1 MAESMLILRMCSI
14 MLVLGFSEAKMEI
27 ITSKQD
33 VLLGENAMLLCKAGG
48 EGDITWQIDGEDV
61 EGDQVEKVDETS
73 SKLFIRDAKLEDAG
87 LYTCL
92 CEFDTGDRDH
102 TFQTIFVYERPSF
115 GETLAYH
122 EFLEGQDVVITCMV
136 TGKPEVEVNWERDHE
151 KLQSEAGRITR
162 LKDNSLQ
169 INNINRKDHGTYT
182 CEAKIKDRPIFEKLD
197 ISISINVPPTA
208 KIHEEVKKVT
218 AGPETNVSL
227 SCLVEGVPQPNII
240 WTVPESS
247 DESRYKYNSDKSEL
261 IISSVVRSDYG
272 EYICTAKNKISESSA
287 MIMLD
292 VSEHPVAVLSQKK
305 MELEPGQTLSVSC
318 NVSGHPMPALQWVRK
333 TNNDHLLT
341 VDTGGGRVRMED
353 GYVLVVDNVTPSDG
367 GLYSCMAISPAGNAS
382 TDFSLQTWPGKASQ
396 VSGTPGPTSVHFTL
410 GASLVD
416 GGSPITHFTLQW
428 KTGREN
434 NWQERVIQSTD
445 PLVITDLN
453 PYTTYSV
460 RFAPQ
465 NHLGQGGFSE
475 ELTVRTQGIRGE
487 PDSPVLVASVGK
499 VEGNMFSIP
508 LTQLDNGGAPIIH
521 YTVRYRVN
529 KVDEDWREKD
539 LPSNST
545 VINLHDLQYK
555 SDYHMEVRAVNP
567 YGSSSPVKLNFS
579 VPQPVAKMNK
589 GGMGKGAVAGI
600 VIAIFLALLIAVDA
614 TCCYTNRCGMLMFLA
629 VKLFGQKVPGMK
641 TVEEGDG
648 TSNGDLKLNGL
659 GIPRDTIP
667 KLQTQNG
674 EKNGLQAEVTC
685 DKAPLTKFEKTSPN
699 GDPATEA

>member
-1 MAESMLILRMCSI
+1 MTESLLILRICSI

-27 ITSKQD
+27 ITSKPD

-48 EGDITWQIDGEDV
+48 EGEITWQKDGVDV
-61 EGDQVEKVDETS
+61 EDDQVENVDETS
-73 SKLFIRDAKLEDAG
+73 SKLFIRNAKMEDAG
-87 LYTCL
+87 RYTCI
-92 CEFDTGDRDH
+92 CEFESH
-102 TFQTIFVYERPSF
+102 TERIYYTIFVYERPSF
-115 GETLAYH
+115 GETPVYH
-122 EFLEGQDVVITCMV
+122 EFLEGQDVVITCVV
-136 TGKPEVEVNWERDHE
+136 TGKPTVEVNWKRDHQ
-151 KLQSEAGRITR
+151 KLHSEAGRITR

-169 INNINRKDHGTYT
+169 INNINRKDHGLYT
-182 CEAKIKDRPIFEKLD
+182 CEAKIKDRNIFEMIN
-197 ISISINVPPTA
+197 ISISVNVPP
-208 KIHEEVKKVT
+208 KVNIHEEVKKVT

-227 SCLVEGVPQPNII
+227 SCLVEGVPQPIII

-247 DESRYKYNSDKSEL
+247 DKSRYKYNSDKSEL

-272 EYICTAKNKISESSA
+272 EYICTAKNKIAESSA

-292 VSEHPVAVLSQKK
+292 VSEHPVAVLSQKT

-318 NVSGHPMPALQWVRK
+318 NVSGHPMPTLQWVRK

-341 VDTGGGRVRMED
+341 VDAGGGRVRMED
-353 GYVLVVDNVTPSDG
+353 GYVLVIDNVMPSDG

-382 TDFSLQTWPGKASQ
+382 TDFGLQTWPGKASQ
-396 VSGTPGPTSVHFTL
+396 VSGTPGPTSVLFTL

-445 PLVITDLN
+445 PLVITDLI
-453 PYTTYSV
+453 PYTSYSV
-460 RFAPQ
+460 RFAPR
-465 NHLGQGGFSE
+465 NHLGQGGFSD
-475 ELTVRTQGIRGE
+475 ELTVRTQGIPGE
-487 PDSPVLVASVGK
+487 PDSPVLVASEGK

-508 LTQLDNGGAPIIH
+508 LLQLDNGGSPIIH
-521 YTVRYRVN
+521 YIVRYRVN

-555 SDYHMEVRAVNP
+555 SDYHMEVLAVNP
-567 YGSSSPVKLNFS
+567 YGSSSPAKITFN
-579 VPQPVAKMNK
+579 VPQRVAKMNK

-600 VIAIFLALLIAVDA
+600 VVVIFLVLLIAVDA
-614 TCCYTNRCGMLMFLA
+614 TCCYTNHCGMLMFLA

-648 TSNGDLKLNGL
+648 ISN
-659 GIPRDTIP
+659 R
-667 KLQTQNG
+667 
-674 EKNGLQAEVTC
+674 
-685 DKAPLTKFEKTSPN
+685 KTSPN
-699 GDPATEA
+699 GDPAREA

>member
-27 ITSKQD
+27 ITPKQD
-33 VLLGENAMLLCKAGG
+33 VLLGEKAMLLCKAGG
-48 EGDITWQIDGEDV
+48 EGDITWQKDGEDV

-102 TFQTIFVYERPSF
+102 TFQTVFVYERPSF

-197 ISISINVPPTA
+197 ISISVNVPPTA

-240 WTVPESS
+240 WTVPDSS

-318 NVSGHPMPALQWVRK
+318 NVSGQPMPALQWVRK

-341 VDTGGGRVRMED
+341 VDAGGGRVRIED

-367 GLYSCMAISPAGNAS
+367 GLYSCIAISPAGNAS

-475 ELTVRTQGIRGE
+475 ELTVRTQGIRE

-614 TCCYTNRCGMLMFLA
+614 TCCYTNHCGMLMFLA

-641 TVEEGDG
+641 TVEEGDS
-648 TSNGDLKLNGL
+648 TSNG
-659 GIPRDTIP
+659 
-667 KLQTQNG
+667 
-674 EKNGLQAEVTC
+674 
-685 DKAPLTKFEKTSPN
+685 KTSPN

>member
-14 MLVLGFSEAKMEI
+14 ILVLGFSEAKMEI
-27 ITSKQD
+27 ITSKPD

-48 EGDITWQIDGEDV
+48 EGDITWQKDGEDA
-61 EGDQVEKVDETS
+61 EDDQVEKVDETS
-73 SKLFIRDAKLEDAG
+73 SKLFIRNAKIEDAG
-87 LYTCL
+87 RYTCL
-92 CEFDTGDRDH
+92 CEFDTGHRDYVSSA
-102 TFQTIFVYERPSF
+102 IFVYEPPSF
-115 GETLAYH
+115 GQTPTNH
-122 EFLEGQDVVITCMV
+122 EFLEGQDVVITCVV
-136 TGKPEVEVNWERDHE
+136 TGKPAVEVNWERDHQ
-151 KLQSEAGRITR
+151 KLHSDAGRITR

-169 INNINRKDHGTYT
+169 INNISRKDRGSYT
-182 CEAKIKDRPIFEKLD
+182 CEAKIKDRPIVKKHV
-197 ISISINVPPTA
+197 ISIFVNVPPTV
-208 KIHEEVKKVT
+208 KIHEEVKKVM

-240 WTVPESS
+240 WTIPDSS

-272 EYICTAKNKISESSA
+272 EYICTAKNKIAESSA

-292 VSEHPVAVLSQKK
+292 VSEHPVAVLSQEK
-305 MELEPGQTLSVSC
+305 MKVEPGQTLSVSC

-353 GYVLVVDNVTPSDG
+353 GYVLVVDNVTSSDG

-428 KTGREN
+428 KTEREN

-445 PLVITDLN
+445 PLVITDLI
-453 PYTTYSV
+453 PYTSYSV
-460 RFAPQ
+460 RFAPR
-465 NHLGQGGFSE
+465 NHLGQGGFSD

-487 PDSPVLVASVGK
+487 PDSPVLVASEGK
-499 VEGNMFSIP
+499 FEGNMFSIP
-508 LTQLDNGGAPIIH
+508 LTQLDCGGSPIIH
-521 YTVRYRVN
+521 YIVRYRVN
-529 KVDEDWREKD
+529 KMDEDWRVKD

-545 VINLHDLQYK
+545 VINLHDLQCK
-555 SDYHMEVRAVNP
+555 SDYHMEVLAVNS
-567 YGSSSPVKLNFS
+567 YGSSRPAKLNFN
-579 VPQPVAKMNK
+579 VPQPAKMNK
-589 GGMGKGAVAGI
+589 GGMAKWAVAGI
-600 VIAIFLALLIAVDA
+600 VILIFLVLLMAVDA

-648 TSNGDLKLNGL
+648 TCNGDLKLNRL
-659 GIPRDTIP
+659 GTPRDSIP

-674 EKNGLQAEVTC
+674 ANNGLQVEVTG
-685 DKAPLTKFEKTSPN
+685 DKAPLTKFE
-699 GDPATEA
+699 

>member
-27 ITSKQD
+27 ITPKQD
-33 VLLGENAMLLCKAGG
+33 VLLGEKAMLLCKAGG
-48 EGDITWQIDGEDV
+48 EGDITWQKDGEDV

-102 TFQTIFVYERPSF
+102 TFQTVFVYERPSF

-151 KLQSEAGRITR
+151 KLQSEGRITR

-197 ISISINVPPTA
+197 ISISVNVPPTA

-240 WTVPESS
+240 WTVPDSS

-318 NVSGHPMPALQWVRK
+318 NVSGQPMPALQWVRK

-341 VDTGGGRVRMED
+341 VDAGGGRVRIED

-367 GLYSCMAISPAGNAS
+367 GLYSCIAISPAGNAS

-475 ELTVRTQGIRGE
+475 ELTVRTQGIRE

-614 TCCYTNRCGMLMFLA
+614 TCCYTNHCGMLMFLA

-641 TVEEGDG
+641 TVEEGDS
-648 TSNGDLKLNGL
+648 TSNG
-659 GIPRDTIP
+659 
-667 KLQTQNG
+667 
-674 EKNGLQAEVTC
+674 
-685 DKAPLTKFEKTSPN
+685 KTSPN

>member
-27 ITSKQD
+27 ITPKQD
-33 VLLGENAMLLCKAGG
+33 VLLGEKAMLLCKAGG
-48 EGDITWQIDGEDV
+48 EGDITWQKDGEDV

-102 TFQTIFVYERPSF
+102 TFQTVFVYERPSF

-197 ISISINVPPTA
+197 ISISVNVPPTA

-240 WTVPESS
+240 WTVPDSS

-318 NVSGHPMPALQWVRK
+318 NVSGQPMPALQWVRK

-341 VDTGGGRVRMED
+341 VDAGGGRVRIED

-367 GLYSCMAISPAGNAS
+367 GLYSCIAISPAGNAS

-475 ELTVRTQGIRGE
+475 ELTVRTQGIRE

-614 TCCYTNRCGMLMFLA
+614 TCCYTNHCGMLMFLA

-641 TVEEGDG
+641 TVEEGDS

>member
-27 ITSKQD
+27 ITSKPD

-48 EGDITWQIDGEDV
+48 EGDISWQKDGEDA
-61 EGDQVEKVDETS
+61 EDYQVEKVDETS
-73 SKLFIRDAKLEDAG
+73 SKLFIRNAKMEDAG
-87 LYTCL
+87 QYKCF
-92 CEFDTGDRDH
+92 CEFDSGHRDDKLY
-102 TFQTIFVYERPSF
+102 TIFVYERPSF
-115 GETLAYH
+115 GETPAYH
-122 EFLEGQDVVITCMV
+122 EFLEGQDGLITCMV
-136 TGKPEVEVNWERDHE
+136 TGKPAVEVNWERDHE
-151 KLQSEAGRITR
+151 KLHSEAGRIRR

-169 INNINRKDHGTYT
+169 INNITRKDHGTYT
-182 CEAKIKDRPIFEKLD
+182 CEAKIKDRPIFEKLN
-197 ISISINVPPTA
+197 ISISVNVPPTA
-208 KIHEEVKKVT
+208 KIHEEVKIAT

-240 WTVPESS
+240 WTVPDSS

-261 IISSVVRSDYG
+261 IISSVVRSDHG

-292 VSEHPVAVLSQKK
+292 VSEHPVAVLSQEK
-305 MELEPGQTLSVSC
+305 MEVEPGQSLSVSC

-341 VDTGGGRVRMED
+341 VDAGGGRVRMED
-353 GYVLVVDNVTPSDG
+353 GYVLVIDNVTPSDG

-434 NWQERVIQSTD
+434 NWQEKVIQSTD

-460 RFAPQ
+460 RFAPKT
-465 NHLGQGGFSE
+465 HLGQGGFSE

-487 PDSPVLVASVGK
+487 PDSPVLVASEGK

-508 LTQLDNGGAPIIH
+508 LMQLDNGDSPIIH
-521 YTVRYRVN
+521 YTVRYRLN

-555 SDYHMEVRAVNP
+555 SDYHMEVLAVNS
-567 YGSSSPVKLNFS
+567 YGSSSSAKLNFN

-600 VIAIFLALLIAVDA
+600 VIVIFLVLLIAVDA
-614 TCCYTNRCGMLMFLA
+614 TCCYTNHCGMLMFLA

-659 GIPRDTIP
+659 GIPRDSIP

-674 EKNGLQAEVTC
+674 EKNGLEAEVTC

-699 GDPATEA
+699 VDPATEA

>member
-27 ITSKQD
+27 ITSKPD
-33 VLLGENAMLLCKAGG
+33 VLLGENVMLLCKAGG
-48 EGDITWQIDGEDV
+48 EGDITWQKDGEDA
-61 EGDQVEKVDETS
+61 EDYQVEKVDETS
-73 SKLFIRDAKLEDAG
+73 SKLFIRNAKMEDAG
-87 LYTCL
+87 QYKCL
-92 CEFDTGDRDH
+92 CEFESGHRDDKLY
-102 TFQTIFVYERPSF
+102 TIFVYERPSF
-115 GETLAYH
+115 GETPAYH
-122 EFLEGQDVVITCMV
+122 EFLEGQDGLITCMV
-136 TGKPEVEVNWERDHE
+136 TGKPAVEVNWERDHE
-151 KLQSEAGRITR
+151 KLHSEAGRIRR

-169 INNINRKDHGTYT
+169 INNITRKDHGTYT
-182 CEAKIKDRPIFEKLD
+182 CEAKIKDRPIFEKLN
-197 ISISINVPPTA
+197 ISISVNVPPTA
-208 KIHEEVKKVT
+208 KLHEEVKKAT

-227 SCLVEGVPQPNII
+227 SCLVEGVPQPKIN
-240 WTVPESS
+240 WTVPDSS
-247 DESRYKYNSDKSEL
+247 DKSRYKYNSDKSEL
-261 IISSVVRSDYG
+261 IISSVVRSDHG

-292 VSEHPVAVLSQKK
+292 VSEHPEAVLSQEK
-305 MELEPGQTLSVSC
+305 MEVEPGQSISVSC

-341 VDTGGGRVRMED
+341 VDAGGGRVRMED
-353 GYVLVVDNVTPSDG
+353 GYVLVIDNVTPSDG

-434 NWQERVIQSTD
+434 NWQEKVIQSTD

-460 RFAPQ
+460 RFAPKT
-465 NHLGQGGFSE
+465 HLGQGGFSE

-487 PDSPVLVASVGK
+487 PDSPVLVASEGK

-508 LTQLDNGGAPIIH
+508 LMQLDNGDSPIIH
-521 YTVRYRVN
+521 YTVRYRLN

-555 SDYHMEVRAVNP
+555 SDYHMEVLAVNS
-567 YGSSSPVKLNFS
+567 YGSSSSAKLNFS

-600 VIAIFLALLIAVDA
+600 VIVIFLVLLIAVDA
-614 TCCYTNRCGMLMFLA
+614 TCCYTNHCGMLMFLA

-648 TSNGDLKLNGL
+648 TSNGRPPMEILPQRPELLN
-659 GIPRDTIP
+659 R
-667 KLQTQNG
+667 K
-674 EKNGLQAEVTC
+674 
-685 DKAPLTKFEKTSPN
+685 
-699 GDPATEA
+699 

>member
-27 ITSKQD
+27 ITSKAD
-33 VLLGENAMLLCKAGG
+33 LLLGENAMLLCKAGG
-48 EGDITWQIDGEDV
+48 EGDITWQKDGEDA
-61 EGDQVEKVDETS
+61 EEDQIEKVDETS
-73 SKLFIRDAKLEDAG
+73 SKLLIRNAKMEDAG
-87 LYTCL
+87 RYTCL
-92 CEFDTGDRDH
+92 CDFDTGHRDH
-102 TFQTIFVYERPSF
+102 TSYTIFVYERPSF

-136 TGKPEVEVNWERDHE
+136 TGKPVVEVNWERDHE
-151 KLQSEAGRITR
+151 KLHSEAGRITK

-169 INNINRKDHGTYT
+169 INNINRKDRGTYT

-197 ISISINVPPTA
+197 ISISVNVPPTA

-240 WTVPESS
+240 WTVPDSS

-341 VDTGGGRVRMED
+341 VDAGGGRVRMED
-353 GYVLVVDNVTPSDG
+353 GYVLVVDNVTSSDG

-428 KTGREN
+428 KTGRDN
-434 NWQERVIQSTD
+434 NWEERVIQSTD
-445 PLVITDLN
+445 PLVIKDLN

-475 ELTVRTQGIRGE
+475 ELTVRTQGIPGE
-487 PDSPVLVASVGK
+487 PDSPVLVASEGK

-508 LTQLDNGGAPIIH
+508 LPQLNNGGSPITH

-545 VINLHDLQYK
+545 MINLHDLQYK
-555 SDYHMEVRAVNP
+555 SDYHVEVLAVNP
-567 YGSSSPVKLNFS
+567 YGSSSPAKLNFN

-614 TCCYTNRCGMLMFLA
+614 TCCYTNHCGMLMFLA

-648 TSNGDLKLNGL
+648 TSNG
-659 GIPRDTIP
+659 
-667 KLQTQNG
+667 
-674 EKNGLQAEVTC
+674 
-685 DKAPLTKFEKTSPN
+685 KASPN
-699 GDPATEA
+699 GDPVTEA

>member
-14 MLVLGFSEAKMEI
+14 ILVLGFSEAKMEI
-27 ITSKQD
+27 ITSKPD

-48 EGDITWQIDGEDV
+48 EGDITWQKDGEDA
-61 EGDQVEKVDETS
+61 EDDQVEKVDETS
-73 SKLFIRDAKLEDAG
+73 SKLFIRNAKIEDAG
-87 LYTCL
+87 RYTCL
-92 CEFDTGDRDH
+92 CEFDTGHRDYVSYA
-102 TFQTIFVYERPSF
+102 IFVYEPPSF
-115 GETLAYH
+115 GQTPTNH
-122 EFLEGQDVVITCMV
+122 EFLEGQDVVITCVV
-136 TGKPEVEVNWERDHE
+136 TGKPAVEVNWERDHQ
-151 KLQSEAGRITR
+151 KLHSDGRITR

-169 INNINRKDHGTYT
+169 INNISRKDRGSYT
-182 CEAKIKDRPIFEKLD
+182 CEAKIKDRPIFKKHV
-197 ISISINVPPTA
+197 ISIFVNVPPTV
-208 KIHEEVKKVT
+208 KIHEEVKKVM

-240 WTVPESS
+240 WTIPDSS

-272 EYICTAKNKISESSA
+272 EYICTAKNKIAESSA

-292 VSEHPVAVLSQKK
+292 VSEHPVAVLSQEK
-305 MELEPGQTLSVSC
+305 MKVEPGQTLSVSC

-341 VDTGGGRVRMED
+341 VSSCLVVFVWIQDTGGGRVRMED
-353 GYVLVVDNVTPSDG
+353 GYVLVVDNVTSSDG

-445 PLVITDLN
+445 PLVITDLI
-453 PYTTYSV
+453 PYTSYSV
-460 RFAPQ
+460 RFAPR
-465 NHLGQGGFSE
+465 NHLGQGGFSD
-475 ELTVRTQGIRGE
+475 ELTVRTQGIRE
-487 PDSPVLVASVGK
+487 PDSPILVASEGRF
-499 VEGNMFSIP
+499 EGNMFSIP
-508 LTQLDNGGAPIIH
+508 LTQLDCGGSPIIH
-521 YTVRYRVN
+521 YIVRYRVN
-529 KVDEDWREKD
+529 KMDEDWRVKD

-545 VINLHDLQYK
+545 VINLHDLQCK
-555 SDYHMEVRAVNP
+555 SDYHMEVLAVNS
-567 YGSSSPVKLNFS
+567 YGSSSPAKLNFN

-589 GGMGKGAVAGI
+589 GGMAKGAVASI
-600 VIAIFLALLIAVDA
+600 VMLIFLVLLIAVDA

-648 TSNGDLKLNGL
+648 TCNG
-659 GIPRDTIP
+659 
-667 KLQTQNG
+667 
-674 EKNGLQAEVTC
+674 
-685 DKAPLTKFEKTSPN
+685 KTSPI
-699 GDPATEA
+699 GDPATEV

>member
-27 ITSKQD
+27 ITSKAD
-33 VLLGENAMLLCKAGG
+33 LLLGENAILLCKAGG
-48 EGDITWQIDGEDV
+48 EGDITWQKDGEDA
-61 EGDQVEKVDETS
+61 EEDQIEKVDETS
-73 SKLFIRDAKLEDAG
+73 SKLLIRNAKMEDAG
-87 LYTCL
+87 RYTCL
-92 CEFDTGDRDH
+92 CDFDTGHRDH
-102 TFQTIFVYERPSF
+102 TSYTIFVYERPSF

-136 TGKPEVEVNWERDHE
+136 TGKPVVEVNWERDHE
-151 KLQSEAGRITR
+151 KLHSEGRITK

-169 INNINRKDHGTYT
+169 INSINRKDRGTYT

-197 ISISINVPPTA
+197 ISISVNVPPTA

-240 WTVPESS
+240 WTVPDSS

-261 IISSVVRSDYG
+261 IILSVVRSDYG

-341 VDTGGGRVRMED
+341 VDAGGGRVRMED
-353 GYVLVVDNVTPSDG
+353 GYVLVVDNVTSSDG

-382 TDFSLQTWPGKASQ
+382 TDFTLQTWPGKASQ
-396 VSGTPGPTSVHFTL
+396 VIGTPGPTSVHFTL

-445 PLVITDLN
+445 PLVIKDLN

-475 ELTVRTQGIRGE
+475 ELTVRTQGIRE
-487 PDSPVLVASVGK
+487 PDRPVLVASEGK

-508 LTQLDNGGAPIIH
+508 LPQLNNGGSPITH

-545 VINLHDLQYK
+545 MINLHDLQYK
-555 SDYHMEVRAVNP
+555 SDYHVEVLAVNP
-567 YGSSSPVKLNFS
+567 YGSSSPAKLNFN

-614 TCCYTNRCGMLMFLA
+614 TCCYTNHCGMLMFLA

-648 TSNGDLKLNGL
+648 TSNG
-659 GIPRDTIP
+659 
-667 KLQTQNG
+667 
-674 EKNGLQAEVTC
+674 
-685 DKAPLTKFEKTSPN
+685 KASPN
-699 GDPATEA
+699 GDPVTEA

>member
-27 ITSKQD
+27 ITSKAD
-33 VLLGENAMLLCKAGG
+33 LLLGENAMLLCKAGG
-48 EGDITWQIDGEDV
+48 EGDITWQKDGEDA
-61 EGDQVEKVDETS
+61 EEDQIEKVDETS
-73 SKLFIRDAKLEDAG
+73 SKLLIRNAKMEDAG
-87 LYTCL
+87 RYTCL
-92 CEFDTGDRDH
+92 CDFDTGHRDH
-102 TFQTIFVYERPSF
+102 TSYTIFVYERPSF

-136 TGKPEVEVNWERDHE
+136 TGKPVVEVNWERDHE
-151 KLQSEAGRITR
+151 KLHSEAGRITK

-169 INNINRKDHGTYT
+169 INNINRKDRGTYT

-197 ISISINVPPTA
+197 ISISVNVPPTA

-240 WTVPESS
+240 WTVPDSS

-341 VDTGGGRVRMED
+341 VDAGGGRVRMED
-353 GYVLVVDNVTPSDG
+353 GYVLVVDNVTSSDG

-428 KTGREN
+428 KTGRDN
-434 NWQERVIQSTD
+434 NWEERVIQSTD
-445 PLVITDLN
+445 PLVIKDLN

-487 PDSPVLVASVGK
+487 PDSPVLVASEGK

-508 LTQLDNGGAPIIH
+508 LPQLNNGGSPITH

-545 VINLHDLQYK
+545 MINLHDLQYK
-555 SDYHMEVRAVNP
+555 SDYHVEVLAVNP
-567 YGSSSPVKLNFS
+567 YGSSSPAKLNFN

-614 TCCYTNRCGMLMFLA
+614 TCCYTNHCGMLMFLA

-648 TSNGDLKLNGL
+648 TSNG
-659 GIPRDTIP
+659 
-667 KLQTQNG
+667 
-674 EKNGLQAEVTC
+674 
-685 DKAPLTKFEKTSPN
+685 KASPN
-699 GDPATEA
+699 GDPVTEA

>member
-27 ITSKQD
+27 ITSKAD
-33 VLLGENAMLLCKAGG
+33 LLLGENAILLCKAGG
-48 EGDITWQIDGEDV
+48 EGDITWQKDGEDA
-61 EGDQVEKVDETS
+61 EEDQIEKVDETS
-73 SKLFIRDAKLEDAG
+73 SKLLIRNAKMEDAG
-87 LYTCL
+87 RYTCL
-92 CEFDTGDRDH
+92 CDFDTGHRDH
-102 TFQTIFVYERPSF
+102 TSYTIFVYERPSF

-136 TGKPEVEVNWERDHE
+136 TGKPVVEVNWERDHE
-151 KLQSEAGRITR
+151 KLHSEAGRITK

-169 INNINRKDHGTYT
+169 INSINRKDRGTYT

-197 ISISINVPPTA
+197 ISISVNVPPTA

-240 WTVPESS
+240 WTVPDSS

-261 IISSVVRSDYG
+261 IILSVVRSDYG

-341 VDTGGGRVRMED
+341 VDAGGGRVRMED
-353 GYVLVVDNVTPSDG
+353 GYVLVVDNVTSSDG

-382 TDFSLQTWPGKASQ
+382 TDFTLQTWPGKASQ
-396 VSGTPGPTSVHFTL
+396 VIGTPGPTSVHFTL

-445 PLVITDLN
+445 PLVIKDLN

-475 ELTVRTQGIRGE
+475 ELTVRTQGIRE
-487 PDSPVLVASVGK
+487 PDRPVLVASEGK

-508 LTQLDNGGAPIIH
+508 LPQLNNGGSPITH

-545 VINLHDLQYK
+545 MINLHDLQYK
-555 SDYHMEVRAVNP
+555 SDYHVEVLAVNP
-567 YGSSSPVKLNFS
+567 YGSSSPAKLNFN

-614 TCCYTNRCGMLMFLA
+614 TCCYTNHCGMLMFLA

-648 TSNGDLKLNGL
+648 TSNG
-659 GIPRDTIP
+659 
-667 KLQTQNG
+667 
-674 EKNGLQAEVTC
+674 
-685 DKAPLTKFEKTSPN
+685 KASPN
-699 GDPATEA
+699 GDPVTEA

>member
-27 ITSKQD
+27 ITSKAD
-33 VLLGENAMLLCKAGG
+33 LLLGENAILLCKAGG
-48 EGDITWQIDGEDV
+48 EGDITWQKDGEDA
-61 EGDQVEKVDETS
+61 EEDQIEKVDETS
-73 SKLFIRDAKLEDAG
+73 SKLLIRNAKMEDAG
-87 LYTCL
+87 RYTCL
-92 CEFDTGDRDH
+92 CDFDTGHRDH
-102 TFQTIFVYERPSF
+102 TSYTIFVYERPSF

-136 TGKPEVEVNWERDHE
+136 TGKPVVEVNWERDHE
-151 KLQSEAGRITR
+151 KLHSEGRITK

-169 INNINRKDHGTYT
+169 INSINRKDRGTYT

-197 ISISINVPPTA
+197 ISISVNVPPTA

-240 WTVPESS
+240 WTVPDSS

-261 IISSVVRSDYG
+261 IILSVVRSDYG

-341 VDTGGGRVRMED
+341 VDAGGGRVRMED
-353 GYVLVVDNVTPSDG
+353 GYVLVVDNVTSSDG

-382 TDFSLQTWPGKASQ
+382 TDFTLQTWPGKASQ
-396 VSGTPGPTSVHFTL
+396 VIGTPGPTSVHFTL

-445 PLVITDLN
+445 PLVIKDLN

-475 ELTVRTQGIRGE
+475 ELTVRTQGIRE
-487 PDSPVLVASVGK
+487 PDRPVLVASEGK

-508 LTQLDNGGAPIIH
+508 LPQLNNGGSPITH

-545 VINLHDLQYK
+545 MINLHDLQYK
-555 SDYHMEVRAVNP
+555 SDYHVEVLAVNP
-567 YGSSSPVKLNFS
+567 YGSSSPAKLNFN

-614 TCCYTNRCGMLMFLA
+614 TCCYTNHCGMLMFLA

-659 GIPRDTIP
+659 GLPRDSIP
-667 KLQTQNG
+667 NLQTQNG

-685 DKAPLTKFEKTSPN
+685 DKAPLTKFEKASPN
-699 GDPATEA
+699 GDPVTEA

>member
-27 ITSKQD
+27 ITPKQD

-48 EGDITWQIDGEDV
+48 EGDITWQKDGEDA

-92 CEFDTGDRDH
+92 CEFDTGHVDH
-102 TFQTIFVYERPSF
+102 TIQTIFVYERPSF
-115 GETLAYH
+115 GETLSYH

-151 KLQSEAGRITR
+151 KLQSEGRITR

-197 ISISINVPPTA
+197 ISISVNVPPTA

-240 WTVPESS
+240 WTVPDSS

-567 YGSSSPVKLNFS
+567 YGYSSPAKLNFN

>member
-27 ITSKQD
+27 ITPKQD

-48 EGDITWQIDGEDV
+48 EGDITWQKDGEDA

-92 CEFDTGDRDH
+92 CEFDTGHVDH
-102 TFQTIFVYERPSF
+102 TIQTIFVYERPSF
-115 GETLAYH
+115 GETLSYH

-197 ISISINVPPTA
+197 ISISVNVPPTA

-240 WTVPESS
+240 WTVPDSS

-567 YGSSSPVKLNFS
+567 YGYSSPAKLNFN

-685 DKAPLTKFEKTSPN
+685 DKAPLTKFE
-699 GDPATEA
+699 

>member
-27 ITSKQD
+27 ITSKPD

-48 EGDITWQIDGEDV
+48 EGDITWQKDGEDA
-61 EGDQVEKVDETS
+61 EDDQVEKVDETS
-73 SKLFIRDAKLEDAG
+73 SKLLIRNAKIEDTG
-87 LYTCL
+87 RYTCL
-92 CEFDTGDRDH
+92 CEFETGHREDVSY
-102 TFQTIFVYERPSF
+102 TIFVYEPPSF
-115 GETLAYH
+115 GQTPAYH
-122 EFLEGQDVVITCMV
+122 EFLEGQDVVITCVV
-136 TGKPEVEVNWERDHE
+136 TGKPVVEVNWERDHQ
-151 KLQSEAGRITR
+151 KLHSDAGRITR

-169 INNINRKDHGTYT
+169 INNINRKDRGSYT
-182 CEAKIKDRPIFEKLD
+182 CEAKIKDRPIFKKHV
-197 ISISINVPPTA
+197 ISIFVNVPPTV

-240 WTVPESS
+240 WTIPDSS

-272 EYICTAKNKISESSA
+272 EYICTAKNKIAESSA

-292 VSEHPVAVLSQKK
+292 VSEHPVAVLSQEK
-305 MELEPGQTLSVSC
+305 MKVEPGQTLSVSC

-341 VDTGGGRVRMED
+341 VDAGGGRVRTED
-353 GYVLVVDNVTPSDG
+353 GYVLVIDNVTPSDG

-445 PLVITDLN
+445 PLVITDLI
-453 PYTTYSV
+453 PYTSYSV
-460 RFAPQ
+460 RFAPR
-465 NHLGQGGFSE
+465 NHLGQGGFSD
-475 ELTVRTQGIRGE
+475 ELTVRTQGIRE
-487 PDSPVLVASVGK
+487 PDSPVLVASKGK
-499 VEGNMFSIP
+499 VEGNMFSIT
-508 LTQLDNGGAPIIH
+508 LTQLDSGGSPIIH
-521 YTVRYRVN
+521 YIVRYRVN
-529 KVDEDWREKD
+529 KVDEDWRVKD

-555 SDYHMEVRAVNP
+555 SDYHMEVLAVNS
-567 YGSSSPVKLNFS
+567 YGSSSPAKLNFN
-579 VPQPVAKMNK
+579 VPQPAKMNK

-600 VIAIFLALLIAVDA
+600 VMLLFLVLLIAVDA
-614 TCCYTNRCGMLMFLA
+614 TCCYINRCGMLMFLA
-629 VKLFGQKVPGMK
+629 VKLFGQKVPGKK

-648 TSNGDLKLNGL
+648 TCNG
-659 GIPRDTIP
+659 
-667 KLQTQNG
+667 
-674 EKNGLQAEVTC
+674 
-685 DKAPLTKFEKTSPN
+685 
-699 GDPATEA
+699 

>member
-27 ITSKQD
+27 ITSKPD
-33 VLLGENAMLLCKAGG
+33 VLLGENVMLLCKAGG
-48 EGDITWQIDGEDV
+48 EGDITWQKDGEDA
-61 EGDQVEKVDETS
+61 EDDQVEKVDETS
-73 SKLFIRDAKLEDAG
+73 SKLLIRNAKIEDTG
-87 LYTCL
+87 RYTCL
-92 CEFDTGDRDH
+92 CEFETGHREDVSY
-102 TFQTIFVYERPSF
+102 TIFVYEPPSF
-115 GETLAYH
+115 GQTPAYH
-122 EFLEGQDVVITCMV
+122 EFLEGQDVVITCVV
-136 TGKPEVEVNWERDHE
+136 TGKPVVEVNWERDHQ
-151 KLQSEAGRITR
+151 KLHSDGRITR

-169 INNINRKDHGTYT
+169 INNINRKDRGSYT
-182 CEAKIKDRPIFEKLD
+182 CEAKIKDRPIFKKHV
-197 ISISINVPPTA
+197 ISIFVNGGVTQIPPTV

-240 WTVPESS
+240 WTIPDSS

-272 EYICTAKNKISESSA
+272 EYICTAKNKIAESSA

-292 VSEHPVAVLSQKK
+292 VSEHPVAVLSQEK
-305 MELEPGQTLSVSC
+305 MKVEPGQTLSVSC

-341 VDTGGGRVRMED
+341 VDAGGGRVRMED
-353 GYVLVVDNVTPSDG
+353 GYVLVIDNVTPSDG

-445 PLVITDLN
+445 PLVITDLI
-453 PYTTYSV
+453 PYTSYSV
-460 RFAPQ
+460 RFAPR
-465 NHLGQGGFSE
+465 NHLGQGGFSDA
-475 ELTVRTQGIRGE
+475 LTVRTQGIRGE
-487 PDSPVLVASVGK
+487 PDRPVLVASKGK
-499 VEGNMFSIP
+499 VEGNMFSIT
-508 LTQLDNGGAPIIH
+508 LTQLDSGGSPIIH
-521 YTVRYRVN
+521 YIVRYRVN
-529 KVDEDWREKD
+529 KVDEDWKVKD

-555 SDYHMEVRAVNP
+555 SDYHMEVLAVNS
-567 YGSSSPVKLNFS
+567 YGSSSPAKLNFN

-600 VIAIFLALLIAVDA
+600 VMLIFLVLLIAVDA
-614 TCCYTNRCGMLMFLA
+614 TCCYINRCGMLMFLA
-629 VKLFGQKVPGMK
+629 VKVFGQKVPGKK
-641 TVEEGDG
+641 TVEEGDC
-648 TSNGDLKLNGL
+648 TCNGKM
-659 GIPRDTIP
+659 
-667 KLQTQNG
+667 
-674 EKNGLQAEVTC
+674 
-685 DKAPLTKFEKTSPN
+685 SPI

>member
-14 MLVLGFSEAKMEI
+14 ILVLGFSEAKMEI
-27 ITSKQD
+27 ITSKPD
-33 VLLGENAMLLCKAGG
+33 LLLGENAMLLCKAGG
-48 EGDITWQIDGEDV
+48 EGDITWQKDGEDA
-61 EGDQVEKVDETS
+61 EDDLVEKVDETS
-73 SKLFIRDAKLEDAG
+73 SKLFIRNVKIEDAG
-87 LYTCL
+87 RYTCL
-92 CEFDTGDRDH
+92 CEFDTGHRDYVSYA
-102 TFQTIFVYERPSF
+102 IFVYEPPSF
-115 GETLAYH
+115 GQTPTNH
-122 EFLEGQDVVITCMV
+122 EFLEGQDVVITCVV
-136 TGKPEVEVNWERDHE
+136 TGKPAVEVNWERDHQ
-151 KLQSEAGRITR
+151 KLHSDAGRITR

-169 INNINRKDHGTYT
+169 INNISRKDRGSYT
-182 CEAKIKDRPIFEKLD
+182 F
-197 ISISINVPPTA
+197 PPTV
-208 KIHEEVKKVT
+208 KIHEEVKKVM

-240 WTVPESS
+240 WTIPDSS

-272 EYICTAKNKISESSA
+272 EYICTAKNKIAESSA

-292 VSEHPVAVLSQKK
+292 VSEHPVAVLSQDK
-305 MELEPGQTLSVSC
+305 MKVEPGQTLSVSC

-445 PLVITDLN
+445 PLVITDLI
-453 PYTTYSV
+453 PYTSYSV

-475 ELTVRTQGIRGE
+475 EITVRTQGIRGE
-487 PDSPVLVASVGK
+487 PDSPVLVASEGK
-499 VEGNMFSIP
+499 FEGNMFSIP
-508 LTQLDNGGAPIIH
+508 LTQLDSGGSPIIH
-521 YTVRYRVN
+521 YIVRYRVN
-529 KVDEDWREKD
+529 KMDEDWRVKD
-539 LPSNST
+539 LPSNMT
-545 VINLHDLQYK
+545 VINLHDLQCK
-555 SDYHMEVRAVNP
+555 SDYHMEVLAVNS
-567 YGSSSPVKLNFS
+567 YGSSSPAKLNFN

-600 VIAIFLALLIAVDA
+600 VMLIFLVLLIAVDA

-629 VKLFGQKVPGMK
+629 VKLFGQKVPGIK

-648 TSNGDLKLNGL
+648 TCNGK
-659 GIPRDTIP
+659 R
-667 KLQTQNG
+667 
-674 EKNGLQAEVTC
+674 
-685 DKAPLTKFEKTSPN
+685 SPI
-699 GDPATEA
+699 GDPATGLSY

>member
-27 ITSKQD
+27 ITPKQD
-33 VLLGENAMLLCKAGG
+33 VLLGEKAMLLCKAGG
-48 EGDITWQIDGEDV
+48 EGDITWQKDGEDV

-102 TFQTIFVYERPSF
+102 TFQTVFVYERPSF

-151 KLQSEAGRITR
+151 KLQSEGRITR

-197 ISISINVPPTA
+197 ISISVNVPPTA

-240 WTVPESS
+240 WTVPDSS

-318 NVSGHPMPALQWVRK
+318 NVSGQPMPALQWVRK

-341 VDTGGGRVRMED
+341 VDAGGGRVRIED

-367 GLYSCMAISPAGNAS
+367 GLYSCIAISPAGNAS

-475 ELTVRTQGIRGE
+475 ELTVRTQGIRE

-614 TCCYTNRCGMLMFLA
+614 TCCYTNHCGMLMFLA

-641 TVEEGDG
+641 TVEEGDS

>member
-27 ITSKQD
+27 ITSKPD
-33 VLLGENAMLLCKAGG
+33 VLLGENVMLLCKAGG
-48 EGDITWQIDGEDV
+48 EGDITWQKDGEDA
-61 EGDQVEKVDETS
+61 EDYQVEKVDETS
-73 SKLFIRDAKLEDAG
+73 SKLFIRNAKMEDAG
-87 LYTCL
+87 QYKCL
-92 CEFDTGDRDH
+92 CEFESGHRDDKLY
-102 TFQTIFVYERPSF
+102 TIFVYERPSF
-115 GETLAYH
+115 GETPAYH
-122 EFLEGQDVVITCMV
+122 EFLEGQDGLITCMV
-136 TGKPEVEVNWERDHE
+136 TGKPAVEVNWERDHE
-151 KLQSEAGRITR
+151 KLHSEAGRIRR

-169 INNINRKDHGTYT
+169 INNITRKDHGTYT
-182 CEAKIKDRPIFEKLD
+182 CEAKIKDRPIFEKLN
-197 ISISINVPPTA
+197 ISISVNVPPTA
-208 KIHEEVKKVT
+208 KLHEEVKKAT

-227 SCLVEGVPQPNII
+227 SCLVEGVPQPKIN
-240 WTVPESS
+240 WTVPDSS
-247 DESRYKYNSDKSEL
+247 DKSRYKYNSDKSEL
-261 IISSVVRSDYG
+261 IISSVVRSDHG

-292 VSEHPVAVLSQKK
+292 VSEHPEAVLSQEK
-305 MELEPGQTLSVSC
+305 MEVEPGQSISVSC

-341 VDTGGGRVRMED
+341 VDAGGGRVRMED
-353 GYVLVVDNVTPSDG
+353 GYVLVIDNVTPSDG

-434 NWQERVIQSTD
+434 NWQEKVIQSTD

-460 RFAPQ
+460 RFAPKT
-465 NHLGQGGFSE
+465 HLGQGGFSE

-487 PDSPVLVASVGK
+487 PDSPVLVASEGK

-508 LTQLDNGGAPIIH
+508 LMQLDNGDSPIIH
-521 YTVRYRVN
+521 YTVRYRLN

-555 SDYHMEVRAVNP
+555 SDYHMEVLAVNS
-567 YGSSSPVKLNFS
+567 YGSSSSAKLNFS

-600 VIAIFLALLIAVDA
+600 VIVIFLVLLIAVDA
-614 TCCYTNRCGMLMFLA
+614 TCCYTNHCGMLMFLA

-648 TSNGDLKLNGL
+648 TSNG
-659 GIPRDTIP
+659 
-667 KLQTQNG
+667 
-674 EKNGLQAEVTC
+674 
-685 DKAPLTKFEKTSPN
+685 KTSPN

>member
-27 ITSKQD
+27 ITSKAD
-33 VLLGENAMLLCKAGG
+33 LLLGENAMLLCKAGG
-48 EGDITWQIDGEDV
+48 EGDITWQKDGEDA
-61 EGDQVEKVDETS
+61 EEDQIEKVDETS
-73 SKLFIRDAKLEDAG
+73 SKLLIRNAKMEDAG
-87 LYTCL
+87 RYTCL
-92 CEFDTGDRDH
+92 CDFDTGHRDH
-102 TFQTIFVYERPSF
+102 TSYTIFVYERPSF

-136 TGKPEVEVNWERDHE
+136 TGKPVVEVNWERDHE
-151 KLQSEAGRITR
+151 KLHSEAGRITK

-169 INNINRKDHGTYT
+169 INNINRKDRGTYT

-197 ISISINVPPTA
+197 ISISVNVPPTA

-240 WTVPESS
+240 WTVPDSS

-341 VDTGGGRVRMED
+341 VDAGGGRVRMED
-353 GYVLVVDNVTPSDG
+353 GYVLVVDNVTSSDG

-428 KTGREN
+428 KTGRDN
-434 NWQERVIQSTD
+434 NWEERVIQSTD
-445 PLVITDLN
+445 PLVIKDLN

-475 ELTVRTQGIRGE
+475 ELTVRTQGIRE
-487 PDSPVLVASVGK
+487 PDSPVLVASEGK

-508 LTQLDNGGAPIIH
+508 LPQLNNGGSPITH

-545 VINLHDLQYK
+545 MINLHDLQYK
-555 SDYHMEVRAVNP
+555 SDYHVEVLAVNP
-567 YGSSSPVKLNFS
+567 YGSSSPAKLNFN

-614 TCCYTNRCGMLMFLA
+614 TCCYTNHCGMLMFLA

-659 GIPRDTIP
+659 GLQRDSIPN
-667 KLQTQNG
+667 LQTQNG

-685 DKAPLTKFEKTSPN
+685 DKAPLTKFEKASPN
-699 GDPATEA
+699 GDPVTEA

>member
-14 MLVLGFSEAKMEI
+14 ILVLGFSEAKMEI
-27 ITSKQD
+27 ITSKPD

-48 EGDITWQIDGEDV
+48 EGDITWQKDGEDT
-61 EGDQVEKVDETS
+61 EDDQVEKVDETS
-73 SKLFIRDAKLEDAG
+73 SKLFIRNAKIEDAG
-87 LYTCL
+87 RYTCL
-92 CEFDTGDRDH
+92 CEFDTGHRDDVSYA
-102 TFQTIFVYERPSF
+102 IFVYEPPSF
-115 GETLAYH
+115 GQTPTNH

-136 TGKPEVEVNWERDHE
+136 TGKPAVEVNWERDHE
-151 KLQSEAGRITR
+151 KLHSDGSRAGRIIR

-169 INNINRKDHGTYT
+169 INNISRKDRGSYT
-182 CEAKIKDRPIFEKLD
+182 CEAKIKDRPIFKKHV
-197 ISISINVPPTA
+197 ISIFVNGGVTQIPPTV
-208 KIHEEVKKVT
+208 KIHEEVKKVM

-240 WTVPESS
+240 WTIPDSS

-272 EYICTAKNKISESSA
+272 EYICTAKNKIAESSA

-292 VSEHPVAVLSQKK
+292 VSEHPVAVLSQEK

-318 NVSGHPMPALQWVRK
+318 NVSGHPMPALQWVMK

-445 PLVITDLN
+445 PLVITDLI
-453 PYTTYSV
+453 PYTSYSV
-460 RFAPQ
+460 RFAPR
-465 NHLGQGGFSE
+465 NHLGQGGFSD

-487 PDSPVLVASVGK
+487 PDSPVLVASEGRF
-499 VEGNMFSIP
+499 EGNMFSIP
-508 LTQLDNGGAPIIH
+508 LTQLDSGGSPIIH
-521 YTVRYRVN
+521 YIVRYRVN
-529 KVDEDWREKD
+529 KMDEDWRVKD
-539 LPSNST
+539 LPSNMT
-545 VINLHDLQYK
+545 VINLHDLQCK
-555 SDYHMEVRAVNP
+555 SDYHMEVLAVNS
-567 YGSSSPVKLNFS
+567 YGSSSPAKLNFN

-600 VIAIFLALLIAVDA
+600 VMLIFLVLLIAVDA
-614 TCCYTNRCGMLMFLA
+614 TCCYTNRCGILMFLA

-648 TSNGDLKLNGL
+648 TCNGK
-659 GIPRDTIP
+659 R
-667 KLQTQNG
+667 
-674 EKNGLQAEVTC
+674 
-685 DKAPLTKFEKTSPN
+685 SPI

>member
-27 ITSKQD
+27 ITPKQD

-48 EGDITWQIDGEDV
+48 EGDITWQKDGEDA

-92 CEFDTGDRDH
+92 CEFDTGHVDH
-102 TFQTIFVYERPSF
+102 TIQTIFVYERPSF
-115 GETLAYH
+115 GETLSYH

-197 ISISINVPPTA
+197 ISISVNVPPTA

-240 WTVPESS
+240 WTVPDSS

-567 YGSSSPVKLNFS
+567 YGYSSPAKLNFN

-648 TSNGDLKLNGL
+648 TSNG
-659 GIPRDTIP
+659 
-667 KLQTQNG
+667 
-674 EKNGLQAEVTC
+674 
-685 DKAPLTKFEKTSPN
+685 KTSPN

>member
-27 ITSKQD
+27 ITSKPD

-48 EGDITWQIDGEDV
+48 EGDITWQKDGEDA
-61 EGDQVEKVDETS
+61 EEDQIEKVDETS
-73 SKLFIRDAKLEDAG
+73 SKLFIRNAKMEDSG
-87 LYTCL
+87 RYTCL
-92 CEFDTGDRDH
+92 CEFDTGHRDDAS
-102 TFQTIFVYERPSF
+102 FVIFVYERPSF
-115 GETLAYH
+115 GETPAYH
-122 EFLEGQDVVITCMV
+122 EFLEGQDAVITCMV
-136 TGKPEVEVNWERDHE
+136 TGKPVVEVNWERDHE
-151 KLQSEAGRITR
+151 KLHSEGRITR

-169 INNINRKDHGTYT
+169 INNINRKDRGMYT
-182 CEAKIKDRPIFEKLD
+182 CEAKIKDRPIFGKLD
-197 ISISINVPPTA
+197 ISISVNVPPTA

-240 WTVPESS
+240 WTVPDSS

-261 IISSVVRSDYG
+261 VISSVVRSDYG

-292 VSEHPVAVLSQKK
+292 VSEHPVAVLSQEK

-353 GYVLVVDNVTPSDG
+353 GYVLVVDNVTSSDG

-445 PLVITDLN
+445 PLVIKDLN

-487 PDSPVLVASVGK
+487 PDSPVLVASEGK

-508 LTQLDNGGAPIIH
+508 LTQLDSGGSPITH

-555 SDYHMEVRAVNP
+555 SDYHVEVLAVNP
-567 YGSSSPVKLNFS
+567 YGSSSPAKLNFN
-579 VPQPVAKMNK
+579 VPQSVAKMNK

-648 TSNGDLKLNGL
+648 ISNGALKLNGL
-659 GIPRDTIP
+659 GLPRDSIP
-667 KLQTQNG
+667 NLQTQNG